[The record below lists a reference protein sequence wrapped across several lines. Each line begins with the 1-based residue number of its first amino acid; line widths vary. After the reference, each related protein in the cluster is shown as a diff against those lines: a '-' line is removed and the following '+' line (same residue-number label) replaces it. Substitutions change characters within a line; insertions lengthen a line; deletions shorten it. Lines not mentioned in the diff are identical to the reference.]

1 MDLNILNL
9 GVNKME
15 ALKELPKKIDS
26 YKNGELSFDK
36 LVTFIKNNFS
46 RYTVWKDHPVTQR
59 NQELEFRNYIL
70 SSLGNMLEP
79 LVKEN
84 NIIDDTLIKN
94 DKQIGILVS
103 YVYKRIFIVEN
114 FSIDIYSLQSPNE
127 PNVQPDR
134 N

>member
-1 MDLNILNL
+1 
-9 GVNKME
+9 ME
-15 ALKELPKKIDS
+15 ALKELQKKINS
-26 YKNGELSFDK
+26 YKNGKLSFEE
-36 LVTFIKNNFS
+36 LVTFIKDNFR

-84 NIIDDTLIKN
+84 NIIDETLIKN
-94 DKQIGILVS
+94 DEKIGILVS

-127 PNVQPDR
+127 PNVQPD
-134 N
+134 

>member
-1 MDLNILNL
+1 MEELEDLQTNIN
-9 GVNKME
+9 
-15 ALKELPKKIDS
+15 S
-26 YKNGELSFDK
+26 YKNGKLSFDE
-36 LVTFIKNNFS
+36 LVTFIKDNFS

-84 NIIDDTLIKN
+84 NIIDETLIKN
-94 DKQIGILVS
+94 DEQIGILVS

-134 N
+134 NKN